1 MVWRGWDNAEIY
13 HRFVSEHRIYR
24 RLNQR
29 MVELADLVNVRHVL
43 DLGCGTGATALA
55 CLRVL
60 DMDADLTGVDA
71 SEEMVEVARA
81 NILDP
86 RARFHVAPA
95 SAVHAVVQGRFDR
108 ALCNAAF
115 WQFPA
120 AGPVFESLGR
130 VLEPGA
136 RFVFNVPAERVEGER
151 HAIHPFQIALAR
163 SLESRTGRRFEA
175 TSLTALSRSRI
186 QERAADHGF
195 TLEDDVRFTY
205 TGVQRELMDLMTIP
219 AMIGPLAD
227 GLSDKDRDQAVQE
240 ARDRSDPDEEVQVPW
255 VFFLFKFRGQQPKP

>member
-29 MVELADLVNVRHVL
+29 MVELADLVGARHVL
-43 DLGCGTGATALA
+43 DLACGTGATALA

-95 SAVHAVVQGRFDR
+95 SGVHDVLDDRFDR

-120 AGPVFESLGR
+120 AGPVFESLAR

-163 SLESRTGRRFEA
+163 SLEARTGRRFDA
-175 TSLTALSRSRI
+175 GSLTR
-186 QERAADHGF
+186 F
-195 TLEDDVRFTY
+195 TLDDDVRFTY
-205 TGVQRELMDLMTIP
+205 TGVQRELMELMTIP

-227 GLSDKDRDQAVQE
+227 GLSNQDWDQAVLE
-240 ARDRSDPDEEVQVPW
+240 ARDRTDPDEEVQVPW
-255 VFFLFKFRGQQPKP
+255 MFFLFTFRGQAP

>member
-1 MVWRGWDNAEIY
+1 MVWRGWNNAEIY
-13 HRFVSEHRIYR
+13 HRFVCEHRIYR

-29 MVELADLVNVRHVL
+29 MVELADLVGARHVL

-60 DMDADLTGVDA
+60 DMEADLTGVDA

-95 SAVHAVVQGRFDR
+95 SAVHDVEDGPFDR

-120 AGPVFESLGR
+120 SGPVFGSLYR

-136 RFVFNVPAERVEGER
+136 RFVFNVPAERVVVP
-151 HAIHPFQIALAR
+151 A
-163 SLESRTGRRFEA
+163 GR
-175 TSLTALSRSRI
+175 
-186 QERAADHGF
+186 G
-195 TLEDDVRFTY
+195 
-205 TGVQRELMDLMTIP
+205 
-219 AMIGPLAD
+219 
-227 GLSDKDRDQAVQE
+227 
-240 ARDRSDPDEEVQVPW
+240 
-255 VFFLFKFRGQQPKP
+255 